1 MSGNSRAAAFTAL
14 AAVFAVVATVLVI
27 TGGLFTANGATADSH
42 RKCRK
47 PGNHQTTFVSSRAHS
62 HRKCRRAAAQVTKTV
77 TATVTVPGPTQ
88 TVTATATATVPG
100 PTATATGTPTAI
112 ATAPVT
118 APVSAPAASHRP
130 LFGAFPGYL
139 SATDHSESYASR
151 MNRVTDEFGGKLG
164 VTRLYQGSTLTLP
177 TMPGPEIVSW
187 DFPLTETLAGQ
198 HDAQIDAIARGATQP
213 LWFVPWH
220 EVDNKKMAP
229 ADYVTLFRYIAH
241 RVHAIGNPLVKMT
254 PIFMGFTVKAMDLTT
269 FNQFYPGDDVVDA
282 IGFDAY
288 VNPGIPAFATPEGA
302 VSAPIKVAALHGKPL
317 LIGEVSLWKGYTD
330 AQWSDFVGRLISQL
344 DTPATDA
351 VAWFETNKSDGD
363 WRMDRSPAAVAKWA
377 AVSSR

>member
-14 AAVFAVVATVLVI
+14 AAVFAVVATVLVV
-27 TGGLFTANGATADSH
+27 TGGLFTASGATADSH

-47 PGNHQTTFVSSRAHS
+47 PINHQIKSVSSTADSR
-62 HRKCRRAAAQVTKTV
+62 RRCRRPAVRVTKTV
-77 TATVTVPGPTQ
+77 TATVTVSGPTQ
-88 TVTATATATVPG
+88 TVTVTANPTATVPG
-100 PTATATGTPTAI
+100 PTATVTATPTAT
-112 ATAPVT
+112 ATAPVI
-118 APVSAPAASHRP
+118 APGVAHLP

-151 MNRVTDEFGGKLG
+151 LNRVTDEFGGSLG

-220 EVDNKKMAP
+220 EVDNKKLAP
-229 ADYVTLFRYIAH
+229 PDYVALFRYIAH
-241 RVHAIGNPLVKMT
+241 RVHEIGNPLVKMT
-254 PIFMGFTVKAMDLTT
+254 PIFMGFTVKGMDLTT

-282 IGFDAY
+282 IGFDTY
-288 VNPGIPAFATPEGA
+288 VNPAIPAFATPEGA
-302 VSAPIKVAALHGKPL
+302 VSAPIKTAAQHGKPL
-317 LIGEVSLWKGYTD
+317 VIGEVSLWNGYTD
-330 AQWSDFVGRLISQL
+330 AQWNDFVGRIITQL

>member
-1 MSGNSRAAAFTAL
+1 
-14 AAVFAVVATVLVI
+14 
-27 TGGLFTANGATADSH
+27 
-42 RKCRK
+42 
-47 PGNHQTTFVSSRAHS
+47 
-62 HRKCRRAAAQVTKTV
+62 
-77 TATVTVPGPTQ
+77 
-88 TVTATATATVPG
+88 
-100 PTATATGTPTAI
+100 
-112 ATAPVT
+112 
-118 APVSAPAASHRP
+118 

-151 MNRVTDEFGGKLG
+151 LNRVTDEFGGKLG

-177 TMPGPEIVSW
+177 PMPGPEIVSW

-229 ADYVTLFRYIAH
+229 SDFVTLFRYIAH

-254 PIFMGFTVKAMDLTT
+254 PIFMGFTIKGMDLTT
-269 FNQFYPGDDVVDA
+269 FNQFYPGDDAVDA

-302 VSAPIKVAALHGKPL
+302 VSAPIKVAAQHGKPL
-317 LIGEVSLWKGYTD
+317 VIGEVSLWPGYTD
-330 AQWSDFVGRLISQL
+330 AQWADFVGRLITQL